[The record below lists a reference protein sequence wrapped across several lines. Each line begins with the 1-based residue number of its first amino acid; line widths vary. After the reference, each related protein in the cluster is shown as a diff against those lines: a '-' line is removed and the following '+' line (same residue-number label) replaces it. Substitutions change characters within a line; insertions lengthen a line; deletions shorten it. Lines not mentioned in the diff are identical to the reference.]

1 MENNENSFPEDLGKP
16 LGRQPI
22 EKKWLDNPFVKLLA
36 FMLLLYMFFLS
47 IGLIGSAFK
56 FFGKDLASQLI
67 ATTSNPFVGL
77 LIGVLATS
85 LIQSSSTTTSLV
97 VGLVGAGALSVQN
110 AIPIIM
116 GANIG
121 TSVTNTLVS
130 VGHLTRK
137 EEFKRAFAASTVHDF
152 FNIVVV
158 IILFPIQYFTNILGH
173 VSEFLSNQ
181 FLNIGGLKFSS
192 PIKIIT
198 APAQH
203 FIEHLAGESGIII
216 LIIAL
221 VLLFT
226 ALKFLVTTLKAIF
239 AGKLELF
246 FDKYI
251 FKTPIR
257 GIIFG
262 MIITALV
269 QSSSITTSMV
279 VPLAGAGLL
288 TLEQIFPYTLGANIG
303 TTITAFLASLAT
315 NNVHAI
321 AVAFAHLAF
330 NILGVVFVYPLKTI
344 PISLARLL
352 AKYSLKSKLI
362 PLLYILIVFFG
373 LPITL
378 IYITR

>member
-1 MENNENSFPEDLGKP
+1 MENNENSFPEELSKP
-16 LGRQPI
+16 LTKPSVK
-22 EKKWLDNPFVKLLA
+22 KKWFDNTFVKVLG
-36 FMLLLYMFFLS
+36 FMLLLYTFFLS

-56 FFGKDLASQLI
+56 FFGNNLAVQLI
-67 ATTSNPFVGL
+67 ATTSNPLVGL
-77 LIGVLATS
+77 LIGILATS

-97 VGLVGAGALSVQN
+97 VGLVGAGALSVPN

-130 VGHLTRK
+130 LGHITRK

-152 FNIVVV
+152 FNITVV
-158 IILFPIQYFTNILGH
+158 IILFPIQYFTNIIGH
-173 VSEFLSNQ
+173 ISEFLAEQ
-181 FLNIGGLKFSS
+181 FLNVGGLKFSS

-198 APAQH
+198 APTQH
-203 FIEHLAGESGIII
+203 FIEHLTGNNGTII

-226 ALKFLVTTLKAIF
+226 ALKFLVSTLKAIF
-239 AGKLELF
+239 SGKLELF

-251 FKTPIR
+251 FKTPLR
-257 GIIFG
+257 GIFFG
-262 MIITALV
+262 MIITVLV

-279 VPLAGAGLL
+279 IPLAGAGLL

-321 AVAFAHLAF
+321 AVAFAHLTF
-330 NILGVVFVYPLKTI
+330 NLLGLVCVYPLKAI
-344 PISLARLL
+344 PIRLARLL
-352 AKYSLKSKLI
+352 ATYSLKSKLI
-362 PLLYILIVFFG
+362 PLLYILIVFFV
-373 LPITL
+373 LPLTL